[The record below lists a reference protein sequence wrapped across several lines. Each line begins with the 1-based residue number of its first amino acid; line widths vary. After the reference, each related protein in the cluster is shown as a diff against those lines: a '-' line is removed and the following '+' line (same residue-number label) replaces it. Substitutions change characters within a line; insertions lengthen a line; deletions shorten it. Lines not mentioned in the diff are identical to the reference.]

1 MFALTDVIKNILLLN
16 VIVFLLVHFI
26 FKDLNLWPY
35 FTLYPIGSPLFEP
48 YQIVSHMFMHG
59 GIQHILFNMLAL
71 VFLGPM
77 VEQVLGAKRFLTLYL
92 LCGLASAAA
101 HLLIDGQHP
110 AVGASGAVMGVVIAF
125 ATMFPNV
132 KLMVFPIPVPV
143 RAAILAVIYVG
154 LDLYLGM
161 TSANTGVAHF
171 AHLGGA
177 VTGFILVMKWGFAGL
192 R

>member
-1 MFALTDVIKNILLLN
+1 MFALTDVIKNLLLLN
-16 VIVFLLVHFI
+16 VILFLLVRYVLR
-26 FKDLNLWPY
+26 DWNLWPY
-35 FTLYPIGSPLFEP
+35 FTLFPLSSPQFEP

-59 GIQHILFNMLAL
+59 NFQHIIFNMLAL

-92 LCGLASAAA
+92 LSGLISAAA

-110 AVGASGAVMGVVIAF
+110 ALGASGAVMGVVIAF

-132 KLMVFPIPVPV
+132 RLMVFPLPVPV
-143 RAAILAVIYVG
+143 RAAILAIVYVG
-154 LDLYLGM
+154 IDLYLGM
-161 TSANTGVAHF
+161 TNANTGVAHY

-177 VTGFILVMKWGFAGL
+177 VTGFALIMNWRLAGL